1 MGGPAPAARVVSDE
15 LLTIATE
22 AARRAGGLLAERFGE
37 VVAVV
42 SKSTPTDLASEADL
56 AAERVIRELLEE
68 RRPDDELLGEEE
80 GGSAGPL
87 DPGRVRW
94 VFDPLDGTI
103 NYLFGVP
110 QWCVSVACEDSDG
123 ALAGAVFD
131 PLADELFTA
140 TRDGDATLNG
150 ARMRPATPRP
160 IAESL
165 VATGFAYDA
174 EVRARQARII
184 VEVLPQVRDVRRM
197 GSAALD
203 LAWLAAG
210 RYDAYFERTV
220 KPWDIAA
227 GALLCRRVGLEV
239 RDLPA
244 RDGLPY
250 GVMAGRGDLLDEL
263 ARFDP

>member
-1 MGGPAPAARVVSDE
+1 MSGEE
-15 LLTIATE
+15 LLALAEE
-22 AARRAGGLLAERFGE
+22 AARLAGGLLADRFGTQLE
-37 VVAVV
+37 IV
-42 SKSTPTDLASEADL
+42 SKSAPTDLVSEADF
-56 AAERVIRELLEE
+56 AAERAIRELLAD

-80 GGSAGPL
+80 GGSTAML
-87 DPGRVRW
+87 DSGRLRW
-94 VFDPLDGTI
+94 VFDPLDGTV

-110 QWCVSVACEDSDG
+110 QWCVSVACEDAGG
-123 ALAGAVFD
+123 ALAGVIFD
-131 PLADELFTA
+131 PLRDELFTA
-140 TRDGDATLNG
+140 TRDDGPYLDRRPVG
-150 ARMRPATPRP
+150 AAPPRP
-160 IAESL
+160 LPEAL
-165 VATGFAYDA
+165 VVTGFAYDA
-174 EVRARQARII
+174 AVRAKQAS
-184 VEVLPQVRDVRRM
+184 VVAALLPEVRDVRRM

-227 GALLCRRVGLEV
+227 GALMCRRAGLEV

-250 GVMAGRGDLLDEL
+250 GIMAGRGELLDAL